1 MENSTLLTWSMMRTK
16 ALWNEL
22 FIIHSFSVAEFF
34 FLKHIFYSF
43 EKVCNAIYYF
53 YCKKN
58 SIRKE
63 FVLTPSILFSS
74 LKVIGKEWSYK
85 PLAACGWF
93 LRWPGFFFFF
103 LIFTLWWSG
112 KKFEIISMFTNM
124 PEVKWSSENSS
135 GCCGL
140 RDHLRTLSFRLIA
153 CKTMPFSC

>member
-1 MENSTLLTWSMMRTK
+1 MHLRFMENSTLLTWSMMRTK

-63 FVLTPSILFSS
+63 FILTPSILFSS

-93 LRWPGFFFFF
+93 LRWPGFFFFSYF
-103 LIFTLWWSG
+103 YFVVIWQEVWNYFHVHKYAWGEMELWELIWLLWSQR
-112 KKFEIISMFTNM
+112 
-124 PEVKWSSENSS
+124 SS
-135 GCCGL
+135 
-140 RDHLRTLSFRLIA
+140 
-153 CKTMPFSC
+153 